1 MTSMKIISNDT
12 ADTSDGWR
20 NNVLF
25 VPLEILVPGSKPLMT
40 TTPATGRQSTS
51 IPLLHTNTP
60 LSFWG
65 GVDPETSQIV
75 DTSHPLSAA
84 KNLSGLNSSTIKD
97 TILCLPS
104 GRGSCTAS
112 QALLQLI
119 LNDNAP
125 NAIVLKE
132 TDSILCVGAIVA
144 REVFQDEVLGKVE
157 LNDGTIKPPNGK
169 APLIAKVLDRD
180 DRDWAWMP
188 PSLSKKN
195 LHCAMDSS
203 SLFSAIGS
211 SGFNHSSIILLP
223 QKGEDDTLARMAI
236 LVAASDE
243 HYLQIGLNEIYSTN
257 MSPGSPIS
265 FPAVVDKNELQLTP
279 EETYLLNGTTTKL
292 SSLEVQEISKKC
304 TPVHKLAMRIICQI
318 AKIENATR
326 LQEVTK
332 AHIDGCTYVGEGG
345 RRFVRRLVELS
356 GVDDKHSDS
365 CESFNDGS
373 RIEPINSILAV
384 PTTLNS
390 ISTDICN
397 WETLGIPA
405 KTSHPARDVA
415 QQYMKLGCRGDSL
428 TCAPYLVDD
437 FSPTEFGEHL
447 VWGESNAVVYANSV
461 LGARTNKTADYMD
474 ICAALIGKVP
484 FTGVYVDKERLPQ
497 VVLDG
502 RELFQECATLVL
514 YSKTIVA
521 CCECY
526 YFNICHVGNLLK
538 CAIHGVGVTNTYHVF
553 TKLSGG
559 KVPLI
564 LLGLEEHDGIEH
576 WKYPIL
582 DDLKSFSAA
591 FGTTASAPLFHIAG
605 ITPEAREHANVETMI
620 QSIGSDERNWRK
632 IDLED
637 LRRGY
642 EALNLN
648 CGEDNADTQKSLLED
663 DKEPIKLVALGN
675 PHLSLSECRELNS
688 LVSSGLKKHNNSR
701 VIATLGR
708 RVRSEAD
715 RLGYISALEKFGVE
729 FVSDTCWC
737 MLLDPPIIPL
747 SKTDKILTNSAKYA
761 MWFANITLTT
771 DNFAVLKHYGP
782 GLTERKYRF
791 GGLRECIDVAVLGY
805 RRKTYSCMP
814 IWLKRTY
821 TTLSFVI

>member
-1 MTSMKIISNDT
+1 M
-12 ADTSDGWR
+12 
-20 NNVLF
+20 
-25 VPLEILVPGSKPLMT
+25 
-40 TTPATGRQSTS
+40 
-51 IPLLHTNTP
+51 
-60 LSFWG
+60 
-65 GVDPETSQIV
+65 
-75 DTSHPLSAA
+75 
-84 KNLSGLNSSTIKD
+84 
-97 TILCLPS
+97 
-104 GRGSCTAS
+104 
-112 QALLQLI
+112 
-119 LNDNAP
+119 
-125 NAIVLKE
+125 
-132 TDSILCVGAIVA
+132 
-144 REVFQDEVLGKVE
+144 
-157 LNDGTIKPPNGK
+157 
-169 APLIAKVLDRD
+169 
-180 DRDWAWMP
+180 
-188 PSLSKKN
+188 
-195 LHCAMDSS
+195 
-203 SLFSAIGS
+203 
-211 SGFNHSSIILLP
+211 
-223 QKGEDDTLARMAI
+223 
-236 LVAASDE
+236 
-243 HYLQIGLNEIYSTN
+243 
-257 MSPGSPIS
+257 
-265 FPAVVDKNELQLTP
+265 
-279 EETYLLNGTTTKL
+279 
-292 SSLEVQEISKKC
+292 
-304 TPVHKLAMRIICQI
+304 
-318 AKIENATR
+318 
-326 LQEVTK
+326 
-332 AHIDGCTYVGEGG
+332 
-345 RRFVRRLVELS
+345 
-356 GVDDKHSDS
+356 
-365 CESFNDGS
+365 
-373 RIEPINSILAV
+373 
-384 PTTLNS
+384 
-390 ISTDICN
+390 
-397 WETLGIPA
+397 
-405 KTSHPARDVA
+405 
-415 QQYMKLGCRGDSL
+415 
-428 TCAPYLVDD
+428 
-437 FSPTEFGEHL
+437 
-447 VWGESNAVVYANSV
+447 YANSV

-502 RELFQECATLVL
+502 RELFQECATLVNSVKCHHNAL
-514 YSKTIVA
+514 GRVNGDSKRIASNWDSFYSVLGYV
-521 CCECY
+521 C
-526 YFNICHVGNLLK
+526 GQ
-538 CAIHGVGVTNTYHVF
+538 
-553 TKLSGG
+553 LSGG

-715 RLGYISALEKFGVE
+715 RLGYISTLEKFGVE

-761 MWFANITLTT
+761 VSIDSNDRFLMWFANITLTT